1 MPIKHRIERL
11 ENKHLQSKQRIYVI
25 VSKYGETRAE
35 AEQRYCTD
43 KGIPIED
50 LKTPETMIRMV
61 RFVKPGD
68 TIL

>member
-35 AEQRYCTD
+35 AKQRYCTE
-43 KGIPIED
+43 KGIPIEN
-50 LKTPETMIRMV
+50 LKAPETMIRMV
-61 RFVKPGD
+61 RFRNPGD